1 MPDIPYGDCF
11 TVEARWDISP
21 MTQSPGQPPALS
33 VKTHVMVDFAKTT
46 IWRKAIESGVINSCR
61 GSHEEWLAAAQ
72 KCAAT
77 DLCQPAVSECALHW
91 DTFAAMHS
99 RGTALA
105 KYTCE
110 LYPEE
115 LGCRGFCRCTPL

>member
-1 MPDIPYGDCF
+1 
-11 TVEARWDISP
+11 

-77 DLCQPAVSECALHW
+77 DLCQPVVSQCALHW

-99 RGTALA
+99 PRHRPCSI
-105 KYTCE
+105 YM
-110 LYPEE
+110 
-115 LGCRGFCRCTPL
+115 